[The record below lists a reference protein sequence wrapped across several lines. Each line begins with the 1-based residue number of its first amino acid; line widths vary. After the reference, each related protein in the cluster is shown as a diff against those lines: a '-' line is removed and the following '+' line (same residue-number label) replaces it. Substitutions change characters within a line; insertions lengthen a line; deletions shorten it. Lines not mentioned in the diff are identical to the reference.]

1 MKNSVLAFWKFLVT
15 SGTAVSR
22 ISGKHCNVYSNFQ
35 KFLTWNFCCLIKKQ
49 QFPAIPETSQ
59 KMSKP
64 FVPVLKFKEF
74 LVEWKAPTF
83 SLNLICF
90 WRTSSLMQA
99 FKWSLHWP
107 WLSSNPGSW
116 LRHHNNWIQHP
127 LCQGATKV
135 LSDSLGLVKWLV
147 GLAFS
152 YCSLPMGKHSW
163 FFFSDDKLSFYTKAC
178 VAESPR
184 ENENVTRPNYCRVT
198 MSCAAF

>member
-1 MKNSVLAFWKFLVT
+1 MEQQYQEFLENIVTYTQIFRNFLPGIFVALSKN
-15 SGTAVSR
+15 
-22 ISGKHCNVYSNFQ
+22 NNFQ
-35 KFLTWNFCCLIKKQ
+35 LFQKLPRKCLNHLSLFWNSRNFWLNGR
-49 QFPAIPETSQ
+49 P
-59 KMSKP
+59 
-64 FVPVLKFKEF
+64 
-74 LVEWKAPTF
+74 PTF